1 MLPIWL
7 CATVLSL
14 WANTPAKLSYLW
26 ACCRTPTIIPLTLPT
41 KYPQRWAVWR
51 STKCANV
58 SVAAQAV
65 AEGSNEVGTI
75 YYSDYYDFQD
85 ALTILAQDDGTLT
98 GPIVYPVCQIANPEA
113 DEEELAATEDFL
125 VFLQTPAVQEIFQN
139 HCFIVNA

>member
-1 MLPIWL
+1 MEINE
-7 CATVLSL
+7 CG
-14 WANTPAKLSYLW
+14 
-26 ACCRTPTIIPLTLPT
+26 
-41 KYPQRWAVWR
+41 
-51 STKCANV
+51 NV

-125 VFLQTPAVQEIFQN
+125 AFLQTPAVQEIFQN